1 MEMKSLER
9 IDETSYQQF
18 LSEGEVVIANAL
30 IEKIDFTGFN
40 FSEKVVIRH
49 CLIRNLH
56 VTGCWFEG
64 GLIFEQCVV
73 TVLQSMRWVD
83 TMKKRYASV
92 TTCFVVSS
100 TI

>member
-1 MEMKSLER
+1 MKSLER

-56 VTGCWFEG
+56 VTGC
-64 GLIFEQCVV
+64 
-73 TVLQSMRWVD
+73 
-83 TMKKRYASV
+83 
-92 TTCFVVSS
+92 
-100 TI
+100 

>member
-1 MEMKSLER
+1 MEIKSIER
-9 IDETSYQQF
+9 IDETNYQQY
-18 LSEGEVVIANAL
+18 LDNGVVVITNTL
-30 IEKIDFTGFN
+30 VEKIDFIGYN
-40 FSEKVVIRH
+40 ISEKVVIRH